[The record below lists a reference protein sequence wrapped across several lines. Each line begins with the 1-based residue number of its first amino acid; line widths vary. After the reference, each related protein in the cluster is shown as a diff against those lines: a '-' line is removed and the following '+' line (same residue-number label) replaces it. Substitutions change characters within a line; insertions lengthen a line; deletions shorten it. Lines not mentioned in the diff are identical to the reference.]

1 VAPRASRLLAPLL
14 IGLLA
19 AFVLARMTLLTQAFT
34 DYELEAE
41 PAFGALRAGHV
52 GGFLQALP
60 AYGGSL
66 ILRAPF
72 ALLPGLW
79 HGGGLAVF
87 RAVAVPA
94 LVATVAFGVVLWSH
108 LAGERRWGGPAAWLA
123 LALVVF
129 NPLSQSAL
137 ETGHSEELLGAV
149 LCAAAVVAALRDRPL
164 AAGVLLGLAMANKP
178 WAILAVVPV
187 VAALRGGRL
196 KALVVAGG
204 VTAIVLAPMVLY
216 GGAAGRA
223 HSVATDSGTIFQPW
237 QLWWFSGHHGEIV
250 RGLYG
255 VKAGY
260 RASPGW
266 ISSVGHPIVV
276 LIPLAL
282 SAVVLLVRGRAC
294 RRDALLLLALALL
307 LRCLLDPWDASYYHL
322 PFLLALT
329 AHEAF
334 ARRRAP
340 VAALLASA
348 AAYLTIVGVQ
358 GHVSPDVS
366 AAMYLAWSAPLALAL
381 SVRLFAPAAFAQ
393 AVRPLLAGAARQLP
407 SLAPLVSQPERSWE
421 PVPGPSAVAR

>member
-1 VAPRASRLLAPLL
+1 VAPRASRLLLPLL

-19 AFVLARMTLLTQAFT
+19 ASVLARLTLLTQSFS

-41 PAFGALRAGHV
+41 PAFDALRAGHV
-52 GGFLQALP
+52 GGFLDALP

-79 HGGGLAVF
+79 DGGGLAVF
-87 RAVAVPA
+87 RAVAVPGLLA
-94 LVATVAFGVVLWSH
+94 AVAFGVVLWSH
-108 LAGERRWGGPAAWLA
+108 LAGARRRGGPAAWLA
-123 LALVVF
+123 LALVVC
-129 NPLSQSAL
+129 NPIALSAL

-149 LCAAAVVAALRDRPL
+149 LCAAAVVAALRDSPV

-204 VTAIVLAPMVLY
+204 VTAVVLAPMVLY
-216 GGAAGRA
+216 GGAATRA
-223 HSVATDSGTIFQPW
+223 HTVATDSGTIFQPW
-237 QLWWFSGHHGEIV
+237 QLWWFTGHHGEIV
-250 RGLYG
+250 RGVYG
-255 VKAGY
+255 VKVGY

-266 ISSVGHPIVV
+266 ISGVGHPLVV
-276 LIPLAL
+276 LIPFAL

-340 VAALLASA
+340 AAGLLASA

-358 GHVSPDVS
+358 THVTPDVS
-366 AAMYLAWSAPLALAL
+366 AAMYLAWSVPLAVAL
-381 SVRLFAPAAFAQ
+381 SVRLVAPGAFAQ
-393 AVRPLLAGAARQLP
+393 AVTPVLAGAARQLP
-407 SLAPLVSQPERSWE
+407 SLARLLRVPE
-421 PVPGPSAVAR
+421 PSAVAQ